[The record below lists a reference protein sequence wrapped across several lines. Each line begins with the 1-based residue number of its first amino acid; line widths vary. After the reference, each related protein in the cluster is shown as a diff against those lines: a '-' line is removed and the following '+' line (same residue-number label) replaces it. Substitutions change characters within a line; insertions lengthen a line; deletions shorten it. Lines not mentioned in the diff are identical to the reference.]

1 MLIGP
6 GNKCLPL
13 QHMILDDQLFI
24 DLFIHLGVVIY
35 GYGVIFIVTNL
46 QNMCV
51 MLLKW
56 LIWKFIGS
64 LI

>member
-1 MLIGP
+1 MMLIGP

-51 MLLKW
+51 MLLK
-56 LIWKFIGS
+56 
-64 LI
+64 